1 MRGVERMSSV
11 LKLNETVKQTY
22 KYQTKGKSPT
32 QVEKELAAMGVEGF
46 VIRMTNVHVTMRV
59 PRESKD
65 MNRECFING

>member
-1 MRGVERMSSV
+1 MSSV

-32 QVEKELAAMGVEGF
+32 EVQHELKAMGVKGF
-46 VIRMTNVHVTMRV
+46 IIRMSNVHVTMRV

-65 MNRECFING
+65 MNRECLR

>member
-1 MRGVERMSSV
+1 MSSV
-11 LKLNETVKQTY
+11 LRLDETVKQTY

-32 QVEKELAAMGVEGF
+32 EVHHELKAMGIEGF

-65 MNRECFING
+65 MNRECLR

>member
-1 MRGVERMSSV
+1 MTSIF
-11 LKLNETVKQTY
+11 KLNETIKQTY

-32 QVEKELAAMGVEGF
+32 EVQHELKAMGIEGF

-65 MNRECFING
+65 MNRECLR

>member
-1 MRGVERMSSV
+1 MSNIF
-11 LKLNETVKQTY
+11 KLNETVKQTY

-32 QVEKELAAMGVEGF
+32 EVQHELKAMGIEGF

>member
-1 MRGVERMSSV
+1 MTNIFE
-11 LKLNETVKQTY
+11 LNKTVKQTY

-32 QVEKELAAMGVEGF
+32 EVQHELKAMGIEGF

-65 MNRECFING
+65 MNRECVRNGKD

>member
-1 MRGVERMSSV
+1 MSNIF
-11 LKLNETVKQTY
+11 KLDETIVQTY

-32 QVEKELAAMGVEGF
+32 EVQHELKAMGIEGF

-65 MNRECFING
+65 MNRECLR

>member
-1 MRGVERMSSV
+1 MSNI
-11 LKLNETVKQTY
+11 LKLDETIVQTY

-32 QVEKELAAMGVEGF
+32 EVQHELKAMGIKGF

-65 MNRECFING
+65 MNRECVRNEKF

>member
-1 MRGVERMSSV
+1 MASV
-11 LKLNETVKQTY
+11 LKLSETVKQTY

-32 QVEKELAAMGVEGF
+32 EVQHELKDMGIEGF

-65 MNRECFING
+65 MNRECVRNAKD

>member
-1 MRGVERMSSV
+1 MSNIF
-11 LKLNETVKQTY
+11 KLNETVKQTY

-32 QVEKELAAMGVEGF
+32 EVQHELKAMGIEGF

-65 MNRECFING
+65 MNRECLR

>member
-1 MRGVERMSSV
+1 MTSIF
-11 LKLNETVKQTY
+11 KLNETIKQTY

-32 QVEKELAAMGVEGF
+32 EVQHELKAMGIEGF

-65 MNRECFING
+65 MNRECLKDGSSRK

>member
-1 MRGVERMSSV
+1 MSGVLR
-11 LKLNETVKQTY
+11 LDETIVQTY

-32 QVEKELAAMGVEGF
+32 EVQHELKAMGIEGF

-65 MNRECFING
+65 MNRECLR

>member
-1 MRGVERMSSV
+1 MSNIF
-11 LKLNETVKQTY
+11 KLDETIVQTY

-32 QVEKELAAMGVEGF
+32 EVQHELKAMGIEGF

>member
-1 MRGVERMSSV
+1 MTRIF
-11 LKLNETVKQTY
+11 KLSETVNQTY

-32 QVEKELAAMGVEGF
+32 EVQHELKAMGIEGF

-65 MNRECFING
+65 MNRECVRNGNR

>member
-1 MRGVERMSSV
+1 MSNI
-11 LKLNETVKQTY
+11 LKLDETIVQTY

-32 QVEKELAAMGVEGF
+32 EVQHELKAMGIEGF

>member
-1 MRGVERMSSV
+1 MSSV

-32 QVEKELAAMGVEGF
+32 EVQHELKAMGIEGF